1 MKKVELYRQ
10 VWERQH
16 RLTMAQVRNI
26 VDIVFDVIADGLI
39 EDGVVKIPPVGV
51 LEVEKRVATVKRNPR
66 TGDLVNVSEKRVVK
80 FRAVKALKERI
91 NPV

>member
-16 RLTMAQVRNI
+16 RLTMAEVRNI
-26 VDIVFDVIADGLI
+26 VDIVFDVIADGLA